1 MKLELRTSEINSIAK
16 RKYLDAMCV
25 YFWAATPIIINLL
38 TFGAAAFL
46 GIEMTAANTFVSVA
60 LLNMLIGPLNAFP
73 WILNGL
79 VEAWVSL
86 RRMQKYFNVN
96 IDSIQVVK
104 NDVLN

>member
-1 MKLELRTSEINSIAK
+1 
-16 RKYLDAMCV
+16 
-25 YFWAATPIIINLL
+25 
-38 TFGAAAFL
+38 
-46 GIEMTAANTFVSVA
+46 MTAANTFVSVA

-96 IDSIQVVK
+96 VDHIISCYK
-104 NDVLN
+104 TYA

>member
-1 MKLELRTSEINSIAK
+1 MDSIAK

-38 TFGAAAFL
+38 TFGASTFL
-46 GIEMTAANTFVSVA
+46 GKPMTAATTFASVA

-86 RRMQKYFNVN
+86 RRMQKYLNVCRRRTLLEQAN
-96 IDSIQVVK
+96 RKSFPS
-104 NDVLN
+104 